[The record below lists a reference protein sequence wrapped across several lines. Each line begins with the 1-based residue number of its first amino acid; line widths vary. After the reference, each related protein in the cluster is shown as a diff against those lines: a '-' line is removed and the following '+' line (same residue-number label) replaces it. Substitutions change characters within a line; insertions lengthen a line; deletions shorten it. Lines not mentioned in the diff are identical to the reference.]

1 QIVAVGVCVLLR
13 LTTPGW
19 LLVIFFIFVP
29 VATVALV
36 TQIVLAAAAVPRRRL
51 TTSVALAFGLL
62 AASGLGAAAVIPD
75 GGDSERSIN
84 SPLGLL
90 LGPDLPDLTPV
101 GLLLLLTWLVALV
114 WAIAWL
120 WLLPWLVALVWAIAG
135 LATSRKSTPPPMPY
149 PYWSGPAPAGLG

>member
-1 QIVAVGVCVLLR
+1 MRSDVNLALQIITVGAAVLLR

-19 LLVIFFIFVP
+19 LLVIFFVFVP
-29 VATVALV
+29 IATVALI
-36 TQIVLAAAAVPRRRL
+36 TQIVLAAAAVKRGRL
-51 TTSVALAFGLL
+51 TTNVALAFGLL
-62 AASGLGAAAVIPD
+62 AASTFGAAAVIPD

-84 SPLGLL
+84 SPIGLL

-114 WAIAWL
+114 WAI
-120 WLLPWLVALVWAIAG
+120 VG
-135 LATSRKSTPPPMPY
+135 LATSRKSTPPPVPY

>member
-1 QIVAVGVCVLLR
+1 MRSDVNLALQIITVGAAVLLR

-19 LLVIFFIFVP
+19 LLVIFFVFVP
-29 VATVALV
+29 IATVALI
-36 TQIVLAAAAVPRRRL
+36 TQIVLAAAAVKRGRL
-51 TTSVALAFGLL
+51 TTNVATAFGLL
-62 AASGLGAAAVIPD
+62 AASTLGAAAVIPD

-114 WAIAWL
+114 WAI
-120 WLLPWLVALVWAIAG
+120 VG
-135 LATSRKSTPPPMPY
+135 LATSRTSTPPPVPY
-149 PYWSGPAPAGLG
+149 PYWSGPASAGLG